1 MRRKFCRFSAFAAL
15 LLLLAGC
22 GHEISV
28 TRVGESDRIR
38 YGSTATGSGLAQSSA
53 NLLANLLLTE
63 KYEEEPE
70 ELVQQLQKLFRDE
83 PRPEHL
89 AAMADI
95 TLNLGLR
102 FASDPDRAVRYFLA
116 SALYGHAYLRLLDRP
131 GEQPYSEERVGVM
144 RIYNAAAAELFSYL
158 RRNSLIRNS
167 GYQLTT
173 AGGQRV
179 IFQAPEFRLP
189 LSPESYSDFLLCAD
203 YRPENLTHVSRRF
216 GLGAPLICRVK
227 PHLDEVRFTENQTL
241 PATLVIRFA
250 PKGEELR
257 EVSGQLVFL
266 DTRNTEEVEIGRN
279 RIPLELDFSTPL
291 AYMAHDPL
299 PFGYLEYMLN
309 PDKTIRMQ
317 GLYMFEPYS
326 DDRIPVV
333 LVHGLM
339 SNARTWMQMI
349 NTLQNDPDLR
359 KHYQFWGFS
368 YSSGSPVLYS
378 AQLLREDLLAEAER
392 LRATGRPEK
401 MFNRMVLIG
410 HSMGGLLSKTLIMDA
425 ENRLIEPL
433 LGDNY
438 RELLA
443 SLTEEQRDFV
453 TRMMDFKTLPFVR
466 RVVFIAV
473 PHRGSAMATGA
484 IGRLGA
490 SLIELPQSLVQRGE
504 GVIGNLM
511 RHGWLQPDDSKFQ
524 TGIDNLDPGNRTL
537 QLLESIPFHPG
548 IPYHSVI
555 GNRKQAGI
563 PGGSDGIVPY
573 SSSHL
578 EGAASELVVK
588 SDHSAQQ
595 NPLAIREIRR
605 ILLEH
610 LRQYPD
616 MKVSTPELPDEI
628 IGGAKENAD

>member
-1 MRRKFCRFSAFAAL
+1 MRWTASLLPLFAAP

-22 GHEISV
+22 AREITV
-28 TRVGESDRIR
+28 TRVGAEGRLH
-38 YGSTATGSGLAQSSA
+38 YGSAVTGSGLSA
-53 NLLANLLLTE
+53 NSVNLLANLLLADQYE
-63 KYEEEPE
+63 KEPE
-70 ELVQQLQKLFRDE
+70 ALIGQLQKLFRDE

-95 TLNLGLR
+95 ALHLGLR
-102 FASDPDRAVRYFLA
+102 FASEPDRAIGYYLSA
-116 SALYGHAYLRLLDRP
+116 ALYGHAYLQLLDRP
-131 GEQPYSEERVGVM
+131 GEQPYSEERVEVI
-144 RIYNAAAAELFSYL
+144 RIYNMAAGELFIYL
-158 RRNSLIRNS
+158 RERGLLHRT
-167 GYQLTT
+167 GYRLTT
-173 AGGQRV
+173 AGGQQVTFRK
-179 IFQAPEFRLP
+179 PECRLP
-189 LSPESYSDFLLCAD
+189 LKPEQYADFLLCAD

-216 GLGAPLICRVK
+216 GIGAPLICRVRPDLRK
-227 PHLDEVRFTENQTL
+227 MRFTENQTL
-241 PATLVIRFA
+241 PATLVVRFGA
-250 PKGEELR
+250 DR
-257 EVSGQLVFL
+257 EKYPAMEGQLHFL
-266 DTRNTEEVEIGRN
+266 DTRNCEEVEIGRN

-291 AYMAHDPL
+291 AYLAHDPL

-326 DDRIPVV
+326 DERIPVV

-359 KHYQFWGFS
+359 RHYQFWGFS

-378 AQLLREDLLAEAER
+378 AQLLRESLLAEAEQ
-392 LRATGRPEK
+392 LRAAGRSTK

-425 ENRLIEPL
+425 DNRLIKPV
-433 LGDNY
+433 LGEKSD
-438 RELLA
+438 ELLA

-453 TRMMDFKTLPFVR
+453 TRMLDFKALPFVR

-473 PHRGSAMATGA
+473 PHRGSAMANSA

-490 SLIELPQSLVQRGE
+490 SLIELPQSLVQRRE
-504 GVIGNLM
+504 GIIGSLM
-511 RHGWLQPDDSKFQ
+511 RRGWLLPDDSRNQ
-524 TGIDNLDPGNRTL
+524 TGIDNLDPRDQTL
-537 QLLESIPFHPG
+537 RLLETIPFRPDV
-548 IPYHSVI
+548 PYHSVI

-573 SSSHL
+573 ASSHL
-578 EGAASELVVK
+578 DGAASELVVQ

-616 MKVSTPELPDEI
+616 MKISTPELPEEI
-628 IGGAKENAD
+628 TAGAAEDAD